1 MAVIDPSIMTHR
13 SNRLSTTNF
22 STPYITLEIPTINY
36 GKFLSPIH
44 EVPTPLPS
52 PAHTPIPSM
61 RKADRCGSS
70 DSSLSSG
77 SSMLLGRKRSMLQQ
91 QRWNCNDSE
100 DDQRCGLSAPSIIVE
115 DVASNP
121 ENFERQSISIVVPST
136 IQILVE
142 SDSTQPSPVSS
153 ATNSPLP
160 SPAKVK
166 PPPLNIL
173 NSNFARFETVESS
186 TETNKYKSIPPLAVP
201 NLCVSEPSPET
212 TNLANLKTRCR
223 LTQADRKSQCSIS
236 KLEWE
241 NVSLGSPPLRKHLFG
256 DSTVNVAD
264 NLINDTNVN
273 IRRVFKDTLDK
284 SSSLE
289 LPHPPPIITI
299 TTNFS
304 EVESDSDA
312 GMLGKYYILL

>member
-1 MAVIDPSIMTHR
+1 MTHR

-22 STPYITLEIPTINY
+22 SAPHITLEIPTINY
-36 GKFLSPIH
+36 GQFLSPIH

-61 RKADRCGSS
+61 KRADRCGSS

-77 SSMLLGRKRSMLQQ
+77 SSTLLERRRPLLQQ
-91 QRWNCNDSE
+91 QKWNYNSSDE
-100 DDQRCGLSAPSIIVE
+100 YNKCGLPTPSIVVE
-115 DVASNP
+115 NVSSNP
-121 ENFERQSISIVVPST
+121 ENLERQSISIVVPST
-136 IQILVE
+136 IQILIE
-142 SDSTQPSPVSS
+142 SDSAQPSPVSS
-153 ATNSPLP
+153 TANSPLP
-160 SPAKVK
+160 SPAKIK

-173 NSNFARFETVESS
+173 NSNFARFQTFDSS
-186 TETNKYKSIPPLAVP
+186 TETNEFKSTSPLKAPHV
-201 NLCVSEPSPET
+201 CVLEASPET
-212 TNLANLKTRCR
+212 TDFKNL
-223 LTQADRKSQCSIS
+223 QAGCGFSPAKKSQCNIS

-241 NVSLGSPPLRKHLFG
+241 HVSLGSPPLRKHLPG
-256 DSTVNVAD
+256 DGTVNVAD
-264 NLINDTNVN
+264 NLVNDTISS

-304 EVESDSDA
+304 EVE
-312 GMLGKYYILL
+312 